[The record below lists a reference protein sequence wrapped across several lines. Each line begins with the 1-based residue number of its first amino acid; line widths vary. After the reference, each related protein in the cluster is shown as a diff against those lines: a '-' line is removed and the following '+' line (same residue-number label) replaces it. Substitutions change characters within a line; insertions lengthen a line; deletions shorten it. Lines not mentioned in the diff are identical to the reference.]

1 MKIRDR
7 AGGPAGVGPAGGAR
21 PVSKVG
27 KVAKA
32 AAAASVDAAGSATA
46 AAPVDQATFLGL
58 SEAELSPNV
67 RAALSALLDEVRHLR
82 DELDRTRK
90 RITHLERV
98 ADEDAMLPIANRRAF
113 VRELT
118 RLISFSERYGSPGSV
133 LYFDLNGMK
142 QINDRFGHPAGD
154 AALRHFA
161 MMLVNNVRDSDVV
174 GRLGGDEFGV
184 ILAQADVAQ
193 AQDKANQLLSVIA
206 RSPLIWEGNDI
217 LLSCAVGL
225 HEFHGQQSADDA
237 LSQADASMYQ
247 AKRKHYA
254 KNGAAAPDGDLD
266 EDEEVEEQGEGKA
279 AS

>member
-7 AGGPAGVGPAGGAR
+7 AGGVSGMAPAGAAR
-21 PVSKVG
+21 PAA
-27 KVAKA
+27 KVAKVNKA
-32 AAAASVDAAGSATA
+32 AAAADVAATGDVAH

-58 SEAELSPNV
+58 TEMELSPNV
-67 RAALSALLDEVRHLR
+67 RAALSALLEEVRSLR

-90 RITHLERV
+90 RIQHLERV

-118 RLISFSERYGSPGSV
+118 RIISFSERYGSPGSV

-161 MMLVNNVRDSDVV
+161 QLMIDNVRDSDVV
-174 GRLGGDEFGV
+174 GRLGGDEFGI

-193 AQDKANQLLSVIA
+193 AQEKAAQLINVIA
-206 RSPLIWEGNDI
+206 NSPLSWEGHEI
-217 LLSCAVGL
+217 TLSCAVGM

-247 AKRKHYA
+247 AKRQHYA
-254 KNGAAAPDGDLD
+254 VKKGESAPAAD
-266 EDEEVEEQGEGKA
+266 EDAADEDAAEE
-279 AS
+279 

>member
-7 AGGPAGVGPAGGAR
+7 AGGVTGTGPAGAAR
-21 PVSKVG
+21 PVAKTAKVG
-27 KVAKA
+27 KA
-32 AAAASVDAAGSATA
+32 AAAAGV
-46 AAPVDQATFLGL
+46 AAPADVSHAAPIDQATFLGL
-58 SEAELSPNV
+58 SEVELSPNV
-67 RAALSALLDEVRHLR
+67 RAALSALLDEVRSLR

-90 RITHLERV
+90 RIQHLERV

-118 RLISFSERYGSPGSV
+118 RIISFSERYGSPGSV

-174 GRLGGDEFGV
+174 GRLGGDEFGI

-193 AQDKANQLLSVIA
+193 AQEKAAQLIDVIA
-206 RSPLIWEGNDI
+206 RTPLNWDGHDI
-217 LLSCAVGL
+217 TLSCAVGM

-247 AKRKHYA
+247 AKREHYA
-254 KNGAAAPDGDLD
+254 GKNGEAETEDAA
-266 EDEEVEEQGEGKA
+266 EE
-279 AS
+279 

>member
-1 MKIRDR
+1 MKVRDR
-7 AGGPAGVGPAGGAR
+7 AGGVNGMAPAGAAR
-21 PVSKVG
+21 Q
-27 KVAKA
+27 VAKVEKVTKGA
-32 AAAASVDAAGSATA
+32 AADVGATGDVGH
-46 AAPVDQATFLGL
+46 AAPVDQTTFLGL

-67 RAALSALLDEVRHLR
+67 RAALSALLKEVRSLR

-90 RITHLERV
+90 RIQHLERV

-118 RLISFSERYGSPGSV
+118 RIISFSERYGSPGSV

-161 MMLVNNVRDSDVV
+161 HVLVNNVRDSDVV

-184 ILAQADVAQ
+184 ILAQADSVQ
-193 AQDKANQLLSVIA
+193 AQEKAAQLIGVIA
-206 RSPLIWEGNDI
+206 RSPLFWDGNEI
-217 LLSCAVGL
+217 TLSCAVGL
-225 HEFHGQQSADDA
+225 HEFHAQQSADDA

-247 AKRKHYA
+247 AKRQHYETT
-254 KNGAAAPDGDLD
+254 NGKDDAPKEDAA
-266 EDEEVEEQGEGKA
+266 EE
-279 AS
+279 